1 VSCSFSAFEEY
12 GHEYR
17 TVQPREECK
26 YWPVKPVRP
35 LRTCL
40 QTYTN
45 DFLYGTDANMWE
57 VATQYEGNNVRR
69 IVFEPQEGVDGGHS
83 ESRDWLSWEVSCLE
97 ITEPCGETCEAAM
110 MDCVGLGVRGCLVE
124 NDE

>member
-1 VSCSFSAFEEY
+1 MAGEA
-12 GHEYR
+12 GAA
-17 TVQPREECK
+17 
-26 YWPVKPVRP
+26 VKDVLADLHQR
-35 LRTCL
+35 LFCTGRMRTC
-40 QTYTN
+40 
-45 DFLYGTDANMWE
+45 GTWPLNM
-57 VATQYEGNNVRR
+57 GNNVRR

-124 NDE
+124 NDD